1 MANPPLSREEAKR
14 TYDAVIAA
22 LEAGYPPRGVTH
34 SNLPSAIKVAS
45 EALGMP
51 ENTLASRLSPNQPMR
66 RVHGFEVPWEKYQ
79 TYEKV
84 HIPPEPMR
92 LLQEEIKALQE
103 ALKKA
108 QDVQN
113 PAPTKPRVITGK
125 QDRATRIVAIGD
137 THDSPHLPDKS
148 RFKWFARHVAETRP
162 DRVVQIGD
170 FASWDSVSAHDAPG
184 TANFAA
190 RPRFV
195 DDLESL
201 EEAMALFYNELG
213 DCGIPMELTCGNHED
228 RITRFENASPETQ
241 GALYSQFE
249 DVAARYRW
257 RTHAYGQWLFI
268 DGVGFTHCPMN
279 QMGRPYG
286 GKNPENTIAND
297 AVFSIVW
304 GHTHKAGFK
313 RIPKIG
319 PGQSVEVLNLGSAMP
334 TGHVEKYANKSTT
347 GWTYA
352 IFDLEIRQG
361 HIVGHREI
369 SLDELERMYA

>member
-1 MANPPLSREEAKR
+1 MPMPPLTRAEAER
-14 TYDAVIAA
+14 MRDAIIAA
-22 LEAGYPPRGVTH
+22 LEAGYPPRGAVA
-34 SNLPSAIKVAS
+34 NGLPSALRVAG
-45 EALGMP
+45 EALGIP
-51 ENTLASRLSPNQPMR
+51 EGTMNSRLSPNG
-66 RVHGFEVPWEKYQ
+66 GFTRLGYTIPWEKYLTSDHQ
-79 TYEKV
+79 Y
-84 HIPPEPMR
+84 IPPEPI
-92 LLQEEIKALQE
+92 LKLQEEVAALKDALAKAQE
-103 ALKKA
+103 AK
-108 QDVQN
+108 D
-113 PAPTKPRVITGK
+113 APPKPRVISGK
-125 QDRATRIVAIGD
+125 QDRSTRIVAIGD

-148 RFKWFARHVAETRP
+148 RFKWFARHIAETRP

-228 RITRFENASPETQ
+228 RISRFENASPETQ

-249 DVAARYRW
+249 EIAARYRW
-257 RTHAYGQWLFI
+257 RTHPYGRWLFI
-268 DGVGFTHCPMN
+268 DGVGFTHAPFN
-279 QMGRPYG
+279 QMGKPYG
-286 GKNPENTIAND
+286 GKNPENAIAND

-334 TGHVEKYANKSTT
+334 VGHVEAYANKSTT

-369 SLDELERMYA
+369 SLGELERMYA